1 MDPTTSLDNTNTLS
15 NSISAKL
22 VSQVPG
28 FIVGVLSSAIVAL
41 VVYLKQRKDDE
52 KWQREFVIFLYT
64 VWKQGGNTN
73 QVAARIEDK
82 VDKLLHGVAK
92 SEELETLQNEFRK
105 LDTKLRKE
113 FVSMQREK
121 YVEDAL
127 AYKIVADAW
136 SERAAAKLSF
146 RSLDEHGTISLHRIQ
161 RIHKELFPQG
171 FAWAGKTRKEIVA
184 IIRMESV
191 SGRSIK
197 PLLSTVATQV
207 VDPKDIVPQL
217 QNLITRWN
225 SNIAHIKGDNID
237 AQCEELAQFHHEFT
251 LIHPFL
257 DGNGRVV
264 RLITDEQASFL
275 LKREIRLN
283 LEGPA
288 YYEALRL
295 ADYRELGQLK
305 NMIKHSIERQ

>member
-1 MDPTTSLDNTNTLS
+1 
-15 NSISAKL
+15 
-22 VSQVPG
+22 
-28 FIVGVLSSAIVAL
+28 
-41 VVYLKQRKDDE
+41 
-52 KWQREFVIFLYT
+52 
-64 VWKQGGNTN
+64 
-73 QVAARIEDK
+73 
-82 VDKLLHGVAK
+82 
-92 SEELETLQNEFRK
+92 
-105 LDTKLRKE
+105 
-113 FVSMQREK
+113 
-121 YVEDAL
+121 
-127 AYKIVADAW
+127 
-136 SERAAAKLSF
+136 
-146 RSLDEHGTISLHRIQ
+146 
-161 RIHKELFPQG
+161 
-171 FAWAGKTRKEIVA
+171 
-184 IIRMESV
+184 MESV